1 MVGYIDATFAEK
13 KLIFDIH
20 EFALHTSIYAPCKYK
35 YIFINYNLNLKFID
49 SQLIELTDLLR
60 KRQQGQYYKRTQMDE
75 SHMINNMS
83 SHMTYTT
90 TMSPAAPPDGDEP
103 ASTPGKCISNLQ
115 LLPLHNNL
123 HVSSCS
129 IV

>member
-1 MVGYIDATFAEK
+1 MIGFTDARFAEK

-20 EFALHTSIYAPCKYK
+20 EYTLHTSIYAPCKYK
-35 YIFINYNLNLKFID
+35 YIFINYILNLIFID
-49 SQLIELTDLLR
+49 SQLIELIDLLR
-60 KRQQGQYYKRTQMDE
+60 KRQQGQYYKRTQMEE

-90 TMSPAAPPDGDEP
+90 TMSPAAPPDEP

-129 IV
+129 IVL